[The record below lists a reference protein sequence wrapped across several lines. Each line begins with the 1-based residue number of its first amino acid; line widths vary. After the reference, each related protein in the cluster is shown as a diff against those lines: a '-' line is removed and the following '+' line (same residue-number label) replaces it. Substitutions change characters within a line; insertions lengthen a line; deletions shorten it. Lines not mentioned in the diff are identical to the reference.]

1 MIRTTLAPSRLTLIL
16 IALLAL
22 GPGLTDARG
31 QPKACGSEIRPI
43 EINKA
48 TLHYFECGEGEPIVF
63 VHGTLGDLNVF
74 RTQAQTFATRFRVI
88 SYSRRY
94 HPPNAPP
101 QAQDVDALSVQAA
114 DLGALVKELKA
125 TPAHLVASS
134 HGASVALALAVNH
147 PELVRSLVLGEPPV
161 LPLLSRTAVGEA
173 TRQSLL
179 RRVIEPAR
187 KAMESGNREEGLRLF
202 AGPGSFDNFPQSV
215 RTELVEKQAPAL
227 RLHLTE
233 MSALMP
239 PFDCGDLA
247 KLKLPTLLVT
257 GERSPAMF
265 LLITAELEGCL
276 EGESQV
282 MVPEAGHGMHSDN
295 PTFYSQTV
303 MAFLQRH
310 QQLLGHGQSTRAIR
324 KRVRSPTPWPSLGES
339 ARTVRQDPSADLEP
353 ARPPG
358 LFTLPHR
365 RG

>member
-1 MIRTTLAPSRLTLIL
+1 MIRMTMAPRIRMLALITTLA
-16 IALLAL
+16 L
-22 GPGLTDARG
+22 GAYLRDAGAQNR
-31 QPKACGSEIRPI
+31 ACGSEVQAI
-43 EINKA
+43 EINKT

-101 QAQDVDALSVQAA
+101 RAQDVYALRAHVA

-134 HGASVALALAVNH
+134 YGAYVALTLAVDH

-161 LPLLSRTAVGEA
+161 LPLLARTSVGKEVQRSWM
-173 TRQSLL
+173 T
-179 RRVIEPAR
+179 RVIEPTQ
-187 KAMESGNREEGLRLF
+187 KAFDRGSLEDGVRAFMDGICGK
-202 AGPGSFDNFPQSV
+202 PGCFDKFLQPR
-215 RTELVEKQAPAL
+215 RTDLVEKQAPSL
-227 RLHLTE
+227 RAEMTTE
-233 MSALMP
+233 TASAMP
-239 PFDCGDLA
+239 PLDCGDLG

-282 MVPEAGHGMHSDN
+282 MVPDAGHVMHNAN
-295 PTFYSQTV
+295 PTFYNQAV
-303 MAFLQRH
+303 MAFLQR
-310 QQLLGHGQSTRAIR
+310 R
-324 KRVRSPTPWPSLGES
+324 
-339 ARTVRQDPSADLEP
+339 
-353 ARPPG
+353 
-358 LFTLPHR
+358 
-365 RG
+365 

>member
-1 MIRTTLAPSRLTLIL
+1 MIRMTLAPSRLTLIL

-31 QPKACGSEIRPI
+31 QPKACGSDIRSI
-43 EINKA
+43 EVNRT

-101 QAQDVDALSVQAA
+101 QAQDVDALSTHVA

-125 TPAHLVASS
+125 TPAHLVAHS
-134 HGASVALALAVNH
+134 HGAYVALALAVDH

-187 KAMESGNREEGLRLF
+187 KALESGNREEGLRLF

-233 MSALMP
+233 MSALP
-239 PFDCGDLA
+239 PLDCGDLG

-257 GERSPAMF
+257 GERSSAMF

-276 EGESQV
+276 EGESHV
-282 MVPEAGHGMHSDN
+282 MVPNAGHGMHGDN
-295 PTFYSQTV
+295 PTFYNQTV
-303 MAFLQRH
+303 MAFLQR
-310 QQLLGHGQSTRAIR
+310 R
-324 KRVRSPTPWPSLGES
+324 
-339 ARTVRQDPSADLEP
+339 
-353 ARPPG
+353 
-358 LFTLPHR
+358 
-365 RG
+365 

>member
-1 MIRTTLAPSRLTLIL
+1 MIQMTVAPSRLILTLIT
-16 IALLAL
+16 LLAL
-22 GPGLTDARG
+22 GSSLRDASAQG
-31 QPKACGSEIRPI
+31 SACASQIKTI

-101 QAQDVDALSVQAA
+101 QAQDVYPLSAHVA

-134 HGASVALALAVNH
+134 YGAYIALALAVDH
-147 PELVRSLVLGEPPV
+147 PELVRSLVLGEPPI

-173 TRQSLL
+173 TRQSWL

-187 KAMESGNREEGLRLF
+187 KALETGNREEGLRRF
-202 AGPGSFDNFPQSV
+202 VDAVIGPGSFDNFPQSV
-215 RTELVEKQAPAL
+215 RTEWVEKQAPEL
-227 RLHLTE
+227 RAELMTE
-233 MSALMP
+233 MSAITP
-239 PFDCGDLA
+239 PLDCGDLG

-265 LLITAELEGCL
+265 LLITAELERCL

-282 MVPEAGHGMHSDN
+282 MVPNAGHGMHNAN
-295 PTFYSQTV
+295 PTFYNQTV
-303 MAFLQRH
+303 MAFLQR
-310 QQLLGHGQSTRAIR
+310 R
-324 KRVRSPTPWPSLGES
+324 
-339 ARTVRQDPSADLEP
+339 
-353 ARPPG
+353 
-358 LFTLPHR
+358 
-365 RG
+365 